1 MDYNQSIIFIPSYQ
15 PENVLVCLAKALKE
29 KGYEVLIV
37 DDGSGN
43 KYRSI
48 FDEASLYST
57 VLHYENNHGKG
68 YALKYGFKYIYEHY
82 PSYKCVITADGDGQH
97 HIIDIDRV
105 SKLCSSLNK
114 TIIGDRTF
122 DVKIPLRSKVG
133 NDLSKFTQSLAT
145 YRFLHD
151 NQCGLRGFPMSLLPE
166 LINIKGNRY
175 EYEMNV
181 MNYLLNKEIPF
192 KTIKVQTIYEEGNK
206 SSHFRPIRDTILIQG
221 VLFKNLLISII
232 SFILQIV
239 LSFVLY
245 RFVFS
250 NNGVY
255 PIHFDIEISII
266 ISFFSMLILSLI
278 AGILIFQPKY
288 PFKMIF
294 RTTLYQI
301 ILLVGYLIGEI
312 IFTRLLGINLALSYF
327 ISGVILILPLFSLI
341 KGIGL
346 VYDYQNS

>member
-1 MDYNQSIIFIPSYQ
+1 MGNEKPRHFKLH
-15 PENVLVCLAKALKE
+15 ENKEGSETNGQMVDRILKS
-29 KGYEVLIV
+29 KNIKNFY
-37 DDGSGN
+37 
-43 KYRSI
+43 
-48 FDEASLYST
+48 
-57 VLHYENNHGKG
+57 HM
-68 YALKYGFKYIYEHY
+68 HY
-82 PSYKCVITADGDGQH
+82 P
-97 HIIDIDRV
+97 
-105 SKLCSSLNK
+105 
-114 TIIGDRTF
+114 
-122 DVKIPLRSKVG
+122 KI
-133 NDLSKFTQSLAT
+133 
-145 YRFLHD
+145 
-151 NQCGLRGFPMSLLPE
+151 
-166 LINIKGNRY
+166 
-175 EYEMNV
+175 
-181 MNYLLNKEIPF
+181 
-192 KTIKVQTIYEEGNK
+192 EGNK

-232 SFILQIV
+232 SFLLQIV

-255 PIHFDIEISII
+255 PIYFDIEISII

-312 IFTRLLGINLALSYF
+312 IFTRLLGINVALSYF